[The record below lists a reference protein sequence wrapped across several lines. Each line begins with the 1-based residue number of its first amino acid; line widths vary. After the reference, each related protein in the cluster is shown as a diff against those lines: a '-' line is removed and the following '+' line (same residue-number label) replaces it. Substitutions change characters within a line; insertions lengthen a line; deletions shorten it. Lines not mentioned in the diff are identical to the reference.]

1 LVRVCRENETRI
13 PDGAVMAEAGVER
26 EGWGW
31 CSPSVARTE
40 GKGREGGRDEEA
52 GCEDRATCG

>member
-31 CSPSVARTE
+31 CSPSVAK
-40 GKGREGGRDEEA
+40 KGREGREGGTRKQ